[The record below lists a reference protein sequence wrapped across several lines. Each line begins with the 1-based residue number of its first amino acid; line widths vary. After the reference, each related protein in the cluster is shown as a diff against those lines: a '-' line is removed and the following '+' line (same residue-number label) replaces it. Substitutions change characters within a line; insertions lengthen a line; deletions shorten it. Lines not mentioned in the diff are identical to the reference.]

1 MSRLLE
7 SKHKEDVI
15 MLLERTITCH
25 EEKTF
30 ERFMDYDPDSEWTDG
45 NGNARK
51 GVFVFTFTD
60 ADQNT
65 SRHFYTAD
73 YLIREY
79 GC

>member
-1 MSRLLE
+1 
-7 SKHKEDVI
+7 
-15 MLLERTITCH
+15 
-25 EEKTF
+25 
-30 ERFMDYDPDSEWTDG
+30 MDYDPESEWTDG
-45 NGNARK
+45 LGNARK